1 MNKIKKKAIIVAAL
15 IVAGYGLYQYF
26 RPYNPSPQTLTS
38 SQQEAMNKINAEMK
52 PYCVGRY
59 MLDLP
64 SSFTAYNDSAPLDE
78 NIWAA
83 VISRPEDMYKTYLV
97 TKKMYR
103 PGFVQLLA
111 RREGE
116 LREGHTIRSENMP
129 FLKKIWQLQNGLDGV
144 IFERN
149 TNESAADAMR
159 VLEGY
164 LYTNGVVIKLQ
175 KQTVNDS
182 ASRYERQRNGDPIQ
196 NYVARDVSQMQSLM
210 ARISGRDNDVIPTKP
225 GSCITHAFI
234 ATDPTARDREDINI
248 GLISNTLDNIRV
260 VVSNDNFTRE
270 ENTVLDR
277 MGEIK
282 SNISRSRGG
291 IERKGAF
298 SVNGLQAQEFLA
310 TGLQEDNDEPRYQ
323 FEMYIN
329 EMTASYKAPGFMLT
343 LDNQRMPPT
352 SYSKEEI
359 IAFWD
364 EISRSVRLRPGTF

>member
-1 MNKIKKKAIIVAAL
+1 MDKFRRKAIIFAVLVAL
-15 IVAGYGLYQYF
+15 GGGVYQYF

-38 SQQEAMNKINAEMK
+38 SQQVAMNKINAEMK

-103 PGFVQLLA
+103 PGFVQLIA
-111 RREGE
+111 
-116 LREGHTIRSENMP
+116 LREKVLQNSKTIDAQDMP
-129 FLKKIWQLQNGLDGV
+129 FLKKVWPLPDGMDGV

-149 TNESAADAMR
+149 ENESVADAMR
-159 VLEGY
+159 ILEGY
-164 LYTNGVVIKLQ
+164 LYTNGVVIKFQ
-175 KQTVNDS
+175 KQTINDS
-182 ASRYERQRNGDPIQ
+182 SSVYNKQRRGRPAR

-234 ATDPTARDREDINI
+234 ATDPTAREREDINI
-248 GLISNTLDNIRV
+248 GLISNTFDNIRV

-343 LDNQRMPPT
+343 LDNQRMSPT

-364 EISRSVRLRPGTF
+364 EISRSVRLRPGAF

>member
-1 MNKIKKKAIIVAAL
+1 MNKIKRRIILLAVFVVL
-15 IVAGYGLYQYF
+15 GVGGYQYS
-26 RPYNPSPQTLTS
+26 RPYDPSPQTLTS

-64 SSFTAYNDSAPLDE
+64 SSFVAYSETAPLDN

-83 VISRPEDMYKTYLV
+83 VISRPEDMYKTYLA
-97 TKKMYR
+97 TKKMYH

-111 RREGE
+111 
-116 LREGHTIRSENMP
+116 LREKALRNSKTIDAQDMP
-129 FLKKIWQLQNGLDGV
+129 FLKKVWPLPDGMDGV

-149 TNESAADAMR
+149 ENGGVSDAMR
-159 VLEGY
+159 ILEGY

-196 NYVARDVSQMQSLM
+196 NYIASDVSQMQSLM
-210 ARISGRDNDVIPTKP
+210 ARISGRDNDVIPVKP

-234 ATDPTARDREDINI
+234 ATDTTAADREDISV
-248 GLISNTLDNIRV
+248 GLESKILEHIRIILSTDNY
-260 VVSNDNFTRE
+260 TRE
-270 ENTVLDR
+270 KNTVLER
-277 MGEIK
+277 AGEIE
-282 SNISRSRGG
+282 SNLYRGHV
-291 IERKGAF
+291 ERKGAF

-310 TGLQEDNDEPRYQ
+310 TGLQASQDEPRYG
-323 FEMYIN
+323 FDMFIN
-329 EMTASYKAPGFMLT
+329 EMTASYKTPNFILT
-343 LDNQRMPPT
+343 LENDSMPPT

-364 EISRSVRLRPGTF
+364 TISRSVRVRPGAF

>member
-1 MNKIKKKAIIVAAL
+1 MDKFRRKAIIFAVLVAL
-15 IVAGYGLYQYF
+15 GGGVYQYF

-38 SQQEAMNKINAEMK
+38 SQQVAMNKINAEMK

-103 PGFVQLLA
+103 PGFVQLIA
-111 RREGE
+111 
-116 LREGHTIRSENMP
+116 LREKVLQNSKTVDAQDMP
-129 FLKKIWQLQNGLDGV
+129 FLKKVWPLPDGMDGV

-149 TNESAADAMR
+149 ENESVADAMR
-159 VLEGY
+159 ILEGY
-164 LYTNGVVIKLQ
+164 LYTNGVVIKFQ
-175 KQTVNDS
+175 KQTINDS
-182 ASRYERQRNGDPIQ
+182 SSVYNKQRRGRPAR

-234 ATDPTARDREDINI
+234 ATDPTAREREDINI
-248 GLISNTLDNIRV
+248 GLISNTFDNIRV

-343 LDNQRMPPT
+343 LDNQRMSPT

-364 EISRSVRLRPGTF
+364 EISRSVRVRPGAF

>member
-1 MNKIKKKAIIVAAL
+1 MINIKKKAINLVAF
-15 IVAGYGLYQYF
+15 IVAGYGFYQNF

-38 SQQEAMNKINAEMK
+38 AQQVAMNKISAEMK
-52 PYCVGRY
+52 PYCLGRY

-64 SSFTAYNDSAPLDE
+64 SSFTAYNNSVPLGK

-83 VISRPEDMYKTYLV
+83 VISRPEDMYKTYLA
-97 TKKMYR
+97 TKKMYH
-103 PGFVQLLA
+103 PGFKQLIA
-111 RREGE
+111 
-116 LREGHTIRSENMP
+116 LREKTLQNSKAIDAQDMP
-129 FLKKIWQLQNGLDGV
+129 FLKKVWSLPDGMDGA

-149 TNESAADAMR
+149 ENEGVADAMR
-159 VLEGY
+159 ILEGY
-164 LYTNGVVIKLQ
+164 LYTKGVVIKLQ

-196 NYVARDVSQMQSLM
+196 NYVANDIIQMQSLM
-210 ARISGRDNDVIPTKP
+210 ARMSGRDNDSIPTKP

-234 ATDPTARDREDINI
+234 ATDPTAREREDINI
-248 GLISNTLDNIRV
+248 GLISNTVDNIRV
-260 VVSNDNFTRE
+260 AVSSDNFTRE
-270 ENTVLDR
+270 ETTVLDR

-298 SVNGLQAQEFLA
+298 SVNGLQVQEFLA

-329 EMTASYKAPGFMLT
+329 EVTASYKTPGFIMT
-343 LDNQRMPPT
+343 LDNQRMLPT

-364 EISRSVRLRPGTF
+364 TISRSVRVRPGAF

>member
-1 MNKIKKKAIIVAAL
+1 MDKIKRKVIIFAVLFAL
-15 IVAGYGLYQYF
+15 GFGVYQYF

-38 SQQEAMNKINAEMK
+38 SQQVTMNKINAEMK

-64 SSFTAYNDSAPLDE
+64 SSFTAYNDAAPLDN

-83 VISRPEDMYKTYLV
+83 VISRPEDMYKTYLA
-97 TKKMYR
+97 TKKMYH
-103 PGFVQLLA
+103 PGFVQLIA
-111 RREGE
+111 
-116 LREGHTIRSENMP
+116 LREKALQNSKTIDAQDMP
-129 FLKKIWQLQNGLDGV
+129 FLKKVWPLPTGMDGV

-149 TNESAADAMR
+149 DNEGTADFIR
-159 VLEGY
+159 ILEGY
-164 LYTNGVVIKLQ
+164 LYTNGVVIKFQ
-175 KQTVNDS
+175 KQTINDS
-182 ASRYERQRNGDPIQ
+182 SPVYNEQRRGRPAR
-196 NYVARDVSQMQSLM
+196 NYVSSDVSQMQSLM
-210 ARISGRDNDVIPTKP
+210 ARISGRDNDVIPRKP

-234 ATDPTARDREDINI
+234 ATDPTARDQEDINI
-248 GLISNTLDNIRV
+248 GLISSTFNNIRV
-260 VVSNDNFTRE
+260 ALSTDNFTRE
-270 ENTVLDR
+270 ENTMLDR
-277 MGEIK
+277 MGEIT

-310 TGLQEDNDEPRYQ
+310 TGLQEDDDEPRYN

-329 EMTASYKAPGFMLT
+329 EKTASYKTPGFILT

-352 SYSKEEI
+352 SYSKGEI

-364 EISRSVRLRPGTF
+364 TISRSVRVRPGAF

>member
-1 MNKIKKKAIIVAAL
+1 MDIIKRKVIIFAVL
-15 IVAGYGLYQYF
+15 VVLGYGVYQYF
-26 RPYNPSPQTLTS
+26 RPYDPSPQTLTS
-38 SQQEAMNKINAEMK
+38 SQQVAMNKINAEMK

-64 SSFTAYNDSAPLDE
+64 SSFTAYNDAAPLDN

-83 VISRPEDMYKTYLV
+83 VISRPEDMYKTYLA
-97 TKKMYR
+97 TKKMYH
-103 PGFVQLLA
+103 PGFVQLIA
-111 RREGE
+111 
-116 LREGHTIRSENMP
+116 LREKALQNSKTIDAQDMP
-129 FLKKIWQLQNGLDGV
+129 FLKKVWPLPAGMDGV

-149 TNESAADAMR
+149 ENGGVADAMR
-159 VLEGY
+159 ILEGY
-164 LYTNGVVIKLQ
+164 LYTNGVVIKFQ

-196 NYVARDVSQMQSLM
+196 NYVASDVSQMQSLM
-210 ARISGRDNDVIPTKP
+210 ARISGRDNNVIPTKP

-234 ATDPTARDREDINI
+234 ATDPTARDQEDINI
-248 GLISNTLDNIRV
+248 GLISNTFDNIRV
-260 VVSNDNFTRE
+260 AVSNDNFTRE

-277 MGEIK
+277 MGEIE
-282 SNISRSRGG
+282 SNITRSRGG

-298 SVNGLQAQEFLA
+298 SMNGLQAQEFLA
-310 TGLQEDNDEPRYQ
+310 TGLQEDNDEPRYN

-364 EISRSVRLRPGTF
+364 TISRSVRVRPGAF

>member
-282 SNISRSRGG
+282 SNISRSRGD

-343 LDNQRMPPT
+343 LDNQRMSPT

-364 EISRSVRLRPGTF
+364 EISRSVRLRPGAF

>member
-26 RPYNPSPQTLTS
+26 RPYNPSPQTLTP
-38 SQQEAMNKINAEMK
+38 SQQVAMNKINAEMK

-103 PGFVQLLA
+103 PGFVQLIA
-111 RREGE
+111 
-116 LREGHTIRSENMP
+116 LREKVLQNSKTIDAQDMP
-129 FLKKIWQLQNGLDGV
+129 FLKKVWPLPDGMDGV

-149 TNESAADAMR
+149 ENESVADAMR
-159 VLEGY
+159 ILEGY
-164 LYTNGVVIKLQ
+164 LYTNGVVIKFQ
-175 KQTVNDS
+175 KQTINDS
-182 ASRYERQRNGDPIQ
+182 SSVYNKQRRGRPAR

-234 ATDPTARDREDINI
+234 ATDPTAREREDINI
-248 GLISNTLDNIRV
+248 GLISNTFDNIRV

>member
-1 MNKIKKKAIIVAAL
+1 MNNIKKKVIIFAVL
-15 IVAGYGLYQYF
+15 ILAGYGLYQYF
-26 RPYNPSPQTLTS
+26 RPYNPSLQTLTS
-38 SQQEAMNKINAEMK
+38 SQQEAMSKINAEMK

-64 SSFTAYNDSAPLDE
+64 SSFEAYNETAPLDN

-83 VISRPEDMYKTYLV
+83 VISRSEDSYKTYLA
-97 TKKMYR
+97 TKKMYH

-111 RREGE
+111 
-116 LREGHTIRSENMP
+116 LREKALRNSKTIDAQDMP
-129 FLKKIWQLQNGLDGV
+129 FLKKVWPLPDGMDGV

-149 TNESAADAMR
+149 ENGGVSDAMR
-159 VLEGY
+159 ILEGY

-175 KQTVNDS
+175 KQTINDTS
-182 ASRYERQRNGDPIQ
+182 PKYNEQRRGRPAR
-196 NYVARDVSQMQSLM
+196 NYVSKDVSQMQSLM
-210 ARISGRDNDVIPTKP
+210 ARISGRDNDVIPVKP

-234 ATDPTARDREDINI
+234 ATDTTAADREDINI
-248 GLISNTLDNIRV
+248 GFISNTFDNIRV
-260 VVSNDNFTRE
+260 AVSSDNFTRE

-282 SNISRSRGG
+282 SNISRSRGA

-298 SVNGLQAQEFLA
+298 SVNGLQAEEFLA
-310 TGLQEDNDEPRYQ
+310 MGLQEDNDEPRYQ

-329 EMTASYKAPGFMLT
+329 EMTASYKTPGFMLT
-343 LDNQRMPPT
+343 LDNQRMSPT

-364 EISRSVRLRPGTF
+364 TISRSVRIRPSAF

>member
-1 MNKIKKKAIIVAAL
+1 MNNIKKKVVIVAAL
-15 IVAGYGLYQYF
+15 IAAGYGLYQYF
-26 RPYNPSPQTLTS
+26 RPYDPSPQTLTS

-64 SSFTAYNDSAPLDE
+64 SSFVAYSETAPLDN

-103 PGFVQLLA
+103 PGFVQLLT

-159 VLEGY
+159 ILEGY

-196 NYVARDVSQMQSLM
+196 NYVAKDVSQMQSLM

-234 ATDPTARDREDINI
+234 ATDPTERDREDINI
-248 GLISNTLDNIRV
+248 GLISNTFDNIRV

-310 TGLQEDNDEPRYQ
+310 TGLQEDSDEPRYQ

-329 EMTASYKAPGFMLT
+329 EMTASYKTPGFMLT
-343 LDNQRMPPT
+343 LNNQRMPPT
-352 SYSKEEI
+352 SYGQEEI

-364 EISRSVRLRPGTF
+364 TISRSVRVRPGAF

>member
-1 MNKIKKKAIIVAAL
+1 MNNIKNKAIILAAF

-26 RPYNPSPQTLTS
+26 RSYNPSPQTLTP
-38 SQQEAMNKINAEMK
+38 SQQETMNKINAEMK

-59 MLDLP
+59 LLDLP
-64 SSFTAYNDSAPLDE
+64 SSFAAYSERAPLDN
-78 NIWAA
+78 NIWVA
-83 VISRPEDMYKTYLV
+83 VISRSEDAYKTYLA

-103 PGFVQLLA
+103 PGFVQLIA
-111 RREGE
+111 
-116 LREGHTIRSENMP
+116 LREKVLQNSKTIDAQDMP
-129 FLKKIWQLQNGLDGV
+129 FLKKVWPLTDGMDGL

-149 TNESAADAMR
+149 ENGSVADAMR
-159 VLEGY
+159 ILEGY

-175 KQTVNDS
+175 KQTINDS
-182 ASRYERQRNGDPIQ
+182 SSIYNEQRRGRPPR

-234 ATDPTARDREDINI
+234 ATDPTAMDREDINI
-248 GLISNTLDNIRV
+248 GLVSNIFDNIRV
-260 VVSNDNFTRE
+260 AVSSDNFTRE

-298 SVNGLQAQEFLA
+298 SVNGLQVQEFLA

-323 FEMYIN
+323 FELYIN
-329 EMTASYKAPGFMLT
+329 EMTASYKTPGFMLT
-343 LDNQRMPPT
+343 LDNQRMSPT

-359 IAFWD
+359 IVFWD
-364 EISRSVRLRPGTF
+364 TISRSVRVRPGAF

>member
-1 MNKIKKKAIIVAAL
+1 MDKFRRKAIIFAVLVAL
-15 IVAGYGLYQYF
+15 GGGVYQYF

-38 SQQEAMNKINAEMK
+38 SQQVAMNKINAEMK

-103 PGFVQLLA
+103 PGFVQLIA
-111 RREGE
+111 
-116 LREGHTIRSENMP
+116 LREKVLQNSKTIDAQDMP
-129 FLKKIWQLQNGLDGV
+129 FLKKVWPLPDGMDGV

-149 TNESAADAMR
+149 ENESVADAMR
-159 VLEGY
+159 ILEGY
-164 LYTNGVVIKLQ
+164 LYTNGVVIKFQ
-175 KQTVNDS
+175 KQTINDS
-182 ASRYERQRNGDPIQ
+182 SSVYNKQRRGRPAR

-282 SNISRSRGG
+282 SNISRSRGD

>member
-1 MNKIKKKAIIVAAL
+1 MDKIKRKVIIFAVLFAL
-15 IVAGYGLYQYF
+15 GFGVYQYF

-38 SQQEAMNKINAEMK
+38 SQQVTMNKINAEMK

-64 SSFTAYNDSAPLDE
+64 SSFTAYNDAAPLDN

-83 VISRPEDMYKTYLV
+83 VISRPEDMYKTYLA
-97 TKKMYR
+97 TKKMYH
-103 PGFVQLLA
+103 PGFVQLIA
-111 RREGE
+111 
-116 LREGHTIRSENMP
+116 LREKALQNSKTIDAQDMP
-129 FLKKIWQLQNGLDGV
+129 FLKKVWPLPTGMDGV

-149 TNESAADAMR
+149 ENGGAADAMR
-159 VLEGY
+159 ILEGY
-164 LYTNGVVIKLQ
+164 IYTNGVVIKFQ

-196 NYVARDVSQMQSLM
+196 NYVTSDVSQMQSLM
-210 ARISGRDNDVIPTKP
+210 TRISGRDNDFIPTKP

-234 ATDPTARDREDINI
+234 ATDPTAREQEDINI
-248 GLISNTLDNIRV
+248 GLISATFNNIRV
-260 VVSNDNFTRE
+260 ALSTDNFTCE
-270 ENTVLDR
+270 ENTVLER
-277 MGEIK
+277 MGEIT

-310 TGLQEDNDEPRYQ
+310 TGLQEDNDESRYN

-329 EMTASYKAPGFMLT
+329 EMTASYKTPGFILT

-352 SYSKEEI
+352 SYSKGEI

-364 EISRSVRLRPGTF
+364 TISRSVRVRPGAF

>member
-1 MNKIKKKAIIVAAL
+1 MNKIKQKAMILVAF

-26 RPYNPSPQTLTS
+26 RPYDPSPQTLTS
-38 SQQEAMNKINAEMK
+38 SQQVAMNKINAEMK

-64 SSFTAYNDSAPLDE
+64 SSFTAYNDAAPLDN

-83 VISRPEDMYKTYLV
+83 VISRPEDIYKTYLA
-97 TKKMYR
+97 TKKMYH
-103 PGFVQLLA
+103 PGFVQLIA
-111 RREGE
+111 
-116 LREGHTIRSENMP
+116 LREKALQNSKTIDARDMP
-129 FLKKIWQLQNGLDGV
+129 FLKKVWPLPTGMDGV

-149 TNESAADAMR
+149 ENGGAADAMR
-159 VLEGY
+159 ILEGY
-164 LYTNGVVIKLQ
+164 LYTNGVVIKFQ

-196 NYVARDVSQMQSLM
+196 NYVASDVSQMKTLM

-234 ATDPTARDREDINI
+234 ATDPTAREQEDISV
-248 GLISNTLDNIRV
+248 GLESKTLEHIRV
-260 VVSNDNFTRE
+260 ILSTDNLTRE
-270 ENTVLDR
+270 KDTVLER
-277 MGEIK
+277 AGEIE
-282 SNISRSRGG
+282 SNLYRGHV
-291 IERKGAF
+291 ERKGAF

-310 TGLQEDNDEPRYQ
+310 TGLQASQDEPRYG
-323 FEMYIN
+323 FDMFIN
-329 EMTASYKAPGFMLT
+329 EMTASYKTPNFILT
-343 LDNQRMPPT
+343 LENDSMPPT

-364 EISRSVRLRPGTF
+364 TISRSVRVRPGAF

>member
-26 RPYNPSPQTLTS
+26 RPYNPSPQTLTP
-38 SQQEAMNKINAEMK
+38 SQQVAMNKINAEMK

-64 SSFTAYNDSAPLDE
+64 SSFTAYNDSAPLDN

-83 VISRPEDMYKTYLV
+83 VISRPEDMYKTYLA

-103 PGFVQLLA
+103 PGFVQLIA
-111 RREGE
+111 
-116 LREGHTIRSENMP
+116 LREKVLQNSKTVDAQDMP
-129 FLKKIWQLQNGLDGV
+129 FLKKVWPLPDGMDGV

-149 TNESAADAMR
+149 ENESVADAMR
-159 VLEGY
+159 ILEGY

-182 ASRYERQRNGDPIQ
+182 SPVYNQQRNGDPIQ

-234 ATDPTARDREDINI
+234 ATDPTAREREDINI
-248 GLISNTLDNIRV
+248 GLISNTFDNIRV

-343 LDNQRMPPT
+343 LDNQRMSPT

-364 EISRSVRLRPGTF
+364 EISRSVRVRPGAF

>member
-1 MNKIKKKAIIVAAL
+1 MDKFRRKAIIFAVLVAL
-15 IVAGYGLYQYF
+15 GGGVYQYF

-38 SQQEAMNKINAEMK
+38 SQQVAMNKINAEMK

-103 PGFVQLLA
+103 PGFVQLIA
-111 RREGE
+111 
-116 LREGHTIRSENMP
+116 LREKVLQNSKTIDAQDMP
-129 FLKKIWQLQNGLDGV
+129 FLKKVWPLPDGMDGV

-149 TNESAADAMR
+149 ENESVADAMR
-159 VLEGY
+159 ILEGY

-182 ASRYERQRNGDPIQ
+182 SPVYNQQRNGDPIQ

-234 ATDPTARDREDINI
+234 ATDPTAREREDINI
-248 GLISNTLDNIRV
+248 GLISNTFDNIRV

-364 EISRSVRLRPGTF
+364 EISRSVRVRPGAF

>member
-1 MNKIKKKAIIVAAL
+1 VNDIKNKVIILVAL
-15 IVAGYGLYQYF
+15 IVAGYGFYQCF
-26 RPYNPSPQTLTS
+26 RPYNPSPQILTS
-38 SQQEAMNKINAEMK
+38 SQQEAMNKLNVEMK
-52 PYCVGRY
+52 PYCIGRY

-64 SSFTAYNDSAPLDE
+64 SSFTAYNDSAPLDN

-83 VISRPEDMYKTYLV
+83 VISRPEDMYKTYLA

-103 PGFVQLLA
+103 PGFVQLLV
-111 RREGE
+111 RREAE
-116 LREGHTIRSENMP
+116 LRARNTHRSENMP
-129 FLKKIWQLQNGLDGV
+129 FLKKVWPLPDGMDGV

-149 TNESAADAMR
+149 GNESVADAMR
-159 VLEGY
+159 ILEGY

-196 NYVARDVSQMQSLM
+196 NYVASDVSQMQSLM

-248 GLISNTLDNIRV
+248 GLISNTFDNIRV
-260 VVSNDNFTRE
+260 AVSNDNFTRE
-270 ENTVLDR
+270 ETTVLDR

-329 EMTASYKAPGFMLT
+329 EMTASYNTPGFMLT
-343 LDNQRMPPT
+343 LDNQRMSPT

-364 EISRSVRLRPGTF
+364 TISRSVRMRPRAF

>member
-1 MNKIKKKAIIVAAL
+1 MDKIKRKVIIFAVLFAL
-15 IVAGYGLYQYF
+15 GFGVYQYF

-38 SQQEAMNKINAEMK
+38 SQQVTMNKINAEMK

-64 SSFTAYNDSAPLDE
+64 SSFTAYNDAAPLDN

-83 VISRPEDMYKTYLV
+83 VISRPEDMYKTYLA
-97 TKKMYR
+97 TKKMYH
-103 PGFVQLLA
+103 PGFVQLIA
-111 RREGE
+111 
-116 LREGHTIRSENMP
+116 LREKALQNSKTIDAQDMP
-129 FLKKIWQLQNGLDGV
+129 FLKKVWPLPTGMDGV

-149 TNESAADAMR
+149 ENGGAADAMR
-159 VLEGY
+159 ILEGY
-164 LYTNGVVIKLQ
+164 IYSNGVVIKFQ

-196 NYVARDVSQMQSLM
+196 NYVTSDVSQMQSLM
-210 ARISGRDNDVIPTKP
+210 TRISGRDNDFIPTKP

-234 ATDPTARDREDINI
+234 ATDPTARDQEDINI
-248 GLISNTLDNIRV
+248 GLISSTFNNIRV
-260 VVSNDNFTRE
+260 ALSTDNFTRE
-270 ENTVLDR
+270 ENTMLDR
-277 MGEIK
+277 MGEIT

-310 TGLQEDNDEPRYQ
+310 TGLQEDNDESRYN

-329 EMTASYKAPGFMLT
+329 EMTASYKTPGFILT

-352 SYSKEEI
+352 SYSKGEI

-364 EISRSVRLRPGTF
+364 TISRSVRVRPGAF

>member
-1 MNKIKKKAIIVAAL
+1 MDKFRRKAIIFAVLVAL
-15 IVAGYGLYQYF
+15 GGGVYQYF

-38 SQQEAMNKINAEMK
+38 SQQVAMNKINAEMK

-64 SSFTAYNDSAPLDE
+64 SSFTAYNDSAPLDD

-83 VISRPEDMYKTYLV
+83 VISRPEDTYKTYLA
-97 TKKMYR
+97 TKKMYH
-103 PGFVQLLA
+103 PGFVQLIA
-111 RREGE
+111 
-116 LREGHTIRSENMP
+116 LREKVLQNSKTIDAQDMP
-129 FLKKIWQLQNGLDGV
+129 FLKKVWPLPDGMDGV

-149 TNESAADAMR
+149 ENESVADAMR
-159 VLEGY
+159 ILEGY

-182 ASRYERQRNGDPIQ
+182 SPVYNQQRNGDPIQ

-234 ATDPTARDREDINI
+234 ATDPTAREREDINI
-248 GLISNTLDNIRV
+248 GLISNTFDNIRV

-343 LDNQRMPPT
+343 LDNQRMSPT

>member
-1 MNKIKKKAIIVAAL
+1 MDKIKRKVIIFAVLFAL
-15 IVAGYGLYQYF
+15 GFGVYQYF

-38 SQQEAMNKINAEMK
+38 SQQVTMNKINAEMK

-64 SSFTAYNDSAPLDE
+64 SSFTAYNDAAPLDD

-83 VISRPEDMYKTYLV
+83 VISRPEDMYKTYLA
-97 TKKMYR
+97 TKKMYH
-103 PGFVQLLA
+103 PGFVQLIA
-111 RREGE
+111 
-116 LREGHTIRSENMP
+116 LREKALQNSKTIDAQDMP
-129 FLKKIWQLQNGLDGV
+129 FLKKVWPLPTGMDGV

-149 TNESAADAMR
+149 ENGGAADAMR
-159 VLEGY
+159 ILEGY
-164 LYTNGVVIKLQ
+164 IYSNGVVIKFQ

-196 NYVARDVSQMQSLM
+196 NYVTSDVSQMQSLM
-210 ARISGRDNDVIPTKP
+210 TRISGRDNDFIPTKP

-234 ATDPTARDREDINI
+234 ATDPTARDQEDINI
-248 GLISNTLDNIRV
+248 GLISSTFNNIRV
-260 VVSNDNFTRE
+260 ALSTDNFTRE
-270 ENTVLDR
+270 ENTMLDR
-277 MGEIK
+277 MGEIT

-310 TGLQEDNDEPRYQ
+310 TGLQEDNDEPRYN

-329 EMTASYKAPGFMLT
+329 EMTASYKTPGFILT

-352 SYSKEEI
+352 SYSKGEI

-364 EISRSVRLRPGTF
+364 TISRSVRVRPGAF

>member
-1 MNKIKKKAIIVAAL
+1 MDKFRRKAIIFAVLVAL
-15 IVAGYGLYQYF
+15 GGGVYQYF

-38 SQQEAMNKINAEMK
+38 SQQVAMNKINAEMK

-64 SSFTAYNDSAPLDE
+64 SSFTAYNDSAPLDN

-83 VISRPEDMYKTYLV
+83 VISRPEDMYKTYLA

-103 PGFVQLLA
+103 PGFVQLIA
-111 RREGE
+111 
-116 LREGHTIRSENMP
+116 LREKVLQNSKTVDAQDMP
-129 FLKKIWQLQNGLDGV
+129 FLKKVWPLPDGMDGV

-149 TNESAADAMR
+149 ENESVADAMR
-159 VLEGY
+159 ILEGY

-182 ASRYERQRNGDPIQ
+182 SPVYNQQRNGDPIQ

-234 ATDPTARDREDINI
+234 ATDPTAREREDINI
-248 GLISNTLDNIRV
+248 GLISNTFDNIRV

>member
-1 MNKIKKKAIIVAAL
+1 MDKIKRKVIIFAVLFAL
-15 IVAGYGLYQYF
+15 GFGVYQYF

-38 SQQEAMNKINAEMK
+38 SQQVTMNKINAEMK

-64 SSFTAYNDSAPLDE
+64 SSFTAYNDAAPLDN

-83 VISRPEDMYKTYLV
+83 VISRPEDMYKTYLA
-97 TKKMYR
+97 TKKMYH
-103 PGFVQLLA
+103 PGFVQLIA
-111 RREGE
+111 
-116 LREGHTIRSENMP
+116 LREKALQNSKTIDAQDMP
-129 FLKKIWQLQNGLDGV
+129 FLKKVWPLPTGMDGV

-149 TNESAADAMR
+149 ENGGAADAMR
-159 VLEGY
+159 ILEGY
-164 LYTNGVVIKLQ
+164 IYSNGVVIKFQ

-196 NYVARDVSQMQSLM
+196 NYVTSDVSQMQSLM
-210 ARISGRDNDVIPTKP
+210 TRISGRDNDFIPTKP

-234 ATDPTARDREDINI
+234 ATDPTARDQEDINI
-248 GLISNTLDNIRV
+248 GLISSTFNNIRV
-260 VVSNDNFTRE
+260 ALSTDNFTCE
-270 ENTVLDR
+270 ENTVLER
-277 MGEIK
+277 MGEIT

-310 TGLQEDNDEPRYQ
+310 TGLQEDDDEPRYN

-329 EMTASYKAPGFMLT
+329 EKTASYKTPGFILT

-352 SYSKEEI
+352 SYSKGEI

-364 EISRSVRLRPGTF
+364 TISRSVRVRPGAF